1 MTNDEE
7 PLSGFLSFVHSFELR
22 HSVFVI
28 SLFKTEL
35 EKNHTHSS
43 RSPGG
48 VADFKRVPSSSSWST
63 GLTGIARRIST
74 GFLSC
79 GWTGIAFLISG
90 ADSAV

>member
-1 MTNDEE
+1 
-7 PLSGFLSFVHSFELR
+7 
-22 HSVFVI
+22 VI
-28 SLFKTEL
+28 GGL
-35 EKNHTHSS
+35 NHSS
-43 RSPGG
+43 LGGG
-48 VADFKRVPSSSSWST
+48 VADFKSVSSALSWSS